1 MTSSTRAIGRK
12 FPTISS
18 GSGRAF
24 APWTCMLAALLAIVV
39 LGASLAGANAAGGG
53 GSGGGGMCGSYTGS
67 ALYGCLATVLDHKAD
82 RLAGGSEVEPAR
94 TALRTAASKLRTATS
109 KAQALSAIA
118 QCRSV
123 VLGALS
129 RARTVALGG
138 GGGGVTLETVANV
151 LSNAVALIQSKG

>member
-1 MTSSTRAIGRK
+1 MTSSTRAIRRK
-12 FPTISS
+12 FLTISS
-18 GSGRAF
+18 GSGRVF
-24 APWTCMLAALLAIVV
+24 APWTCVLAALFAIVV
-39 LGASLAGANAAGGG
+39 FGTSLGGAKAT
-53 GSGGGGMCGSYTGS
+53 GGGMCGSYTGS
-67 ALYGCLATVLDHKAD
+67 ALYGCLATVLDYKAD

-94 TALRTAASKLRTATS
+94 TALRSAASKLRTATS

-129 RARTVALGG
+129 RARTVAAGG